1 MLLYK
6 EKYKKLFPFALMF
19 EKKKREILYFS
30 DVVSSLL
37 KHKKS
42 FKSGDRKFN
51 FPKKLFKS
59 GFFLLF
65 ELRKARKFHFLKYK
79 KVH

>member
-1 MLLYK
+1 MLYLY
-6 EKYKKLFPFALMF
+6 LFQ
-19 EKKKREILYFS
+19 ILYFFR
-30 DVVSSLL
+30 SSLL

-65 ELRKARKFHFLKYK
+65 ELRKARKFHFLEYK